1 VSDRIDLDLGNY
13 LPYLV
18 NRVGVAMVASFTAN
32 ALKAHQLS
40 IDMWRVLAVLAHGG
54 EQRQV
59 DLAARTSIDASTI
72 SRIVTRL
79 ARMGLVT
86 RRRSQNSNREV
97 VVALTPKG
105 GALVQRLIPVALEL
119 EAAASAGVAPK
130 DMAVVKRALRRFY
143 ENLTKSR
150 AAP

>member
-40 IDMWRVLAVLAHGG
+40 IDMWRVLAALAHGG

>member
-1 VSDRIDLDLGNY
+1 MSDRIDLDLGNY